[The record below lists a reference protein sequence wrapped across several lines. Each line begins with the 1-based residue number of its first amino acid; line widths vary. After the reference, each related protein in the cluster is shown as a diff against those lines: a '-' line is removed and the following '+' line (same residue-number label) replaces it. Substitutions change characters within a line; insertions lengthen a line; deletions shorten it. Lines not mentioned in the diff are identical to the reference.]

1 MRPFVK
7 RHLDPILKQCD
18 LRDIHYIPF
27 WGGVPDIKGV
37 LDDSCLSNW
46 FYRDMVYQGQ
56 TFLTAEHAMMWSKAK
71 FFNDHDAMQR
81 ILKVKTPRE
90 AKMIGREVRNF
101 NQHRWTE
108 ESYQIVADVV
118 RAKFLSAGN
127 EDLKAY
133 LLNFP
138 DNTIFIEAS
147 PYDKIWGVGMDRNHA
162 NIFNPD
168 QWLGDNKLGFILT
181 ELHRTLTEKA

>member
-7 RHLDPILKQCD
+7 KHLDSFLKGRED
-18 LRDIHYIPF
+18 TEINFVPF

-37 LDDSCLSNW
+37 LDISCLSNW
-46 FYRDMVYQGQ
+46 FYRDMTYQGHV
-56 TFLTAEHAMMWSKAK
+56 FLTAEHAMMWSKANY
-71 FFNDHDAMQR
+71 FNDTDAKQR

-101 NQHRWTE
+101 NQHRWSE
-108 ESYQIVADVV
+108 DSYHLVGEVV
-118 RAKFLSAGN
+118 HAKFTSQGN
-127 EDLKAY
+127 ENLKAF

-181 ELHRTLTEKA
+181 ELRQTLSEKE